1 MSIGGFLPR
10 LKPWASSLLLCEHQ
24 SNDDVTETATSELFE
39 IDGPLVILTNDVPEL
54 LKQFRMMLSEHL
66 NILGKLLVD
75 PLFDFPL
82 DVPAAVLVAFRSRE
96 HLPIILG

>member
-1 MSIGGFLPR
+1 
-10 LKPWASSLLLCEHQ
+10 
-24 SNDDVTETATSELFE
+24 
-39 IDGPLVILTNDVPEL
+39 L
-54 LKQFRMMLSEHL
+54 LKELRVMLSEYL
-66 NILGKLLVD
+66 DILGKFLVD